1 RHVDIRN
8 QQDDL
13 LADVA
18 IEHVQSRLTGEG
30 EIQPIETLAQF
41 AAELLPE
48 QRLDIRLIVDHQN
61 PSRHGRTPAPTFRL
75 GRALRFLAMFP
86 LAGQDRDVSGASD
99 WDAKLSLGPDP
110 TSWCSVR
117 ITG

>member
-1 RHVDIRN
+1 M
-8 QQDDL
+8 
-13 LADVA
+13 A
-18 IEHVQSRLTGEG
+18 IEHLERSFRREG
-30 EIQPIETLAQF
+30 KIQPIETLAHF
-41 AAELLPE
+41 STELLPE
-48 QRLDIRLIVDHQN
+48 QRLDIRLIIDHQN
-61 PSRHGRTPAPTFRL
+61 PSRHGRSPAPTFRL